1 MRKKRTSIYTIM
13 KKNTSTSKKS
23 TKKTVSVYRYA
34 KGLRMTEGQMKNPDD
49 YTARVCVA
57 YDKNQEAKPYT
68 YVLIGNHDHSN
79 EHDIRRIYAK
89 TTGINYLDARIIL
102 YDTFIKRTNAAKA
115 LELEKKSSK
124 RKKTAKK
131 TTKKVAKK

>member
-1 MRKKRTSIYTIM
+1 M
-13 KKNTSTSKKS
+13 KKIKSTSRKS

-57 YDKNQEAKPYT
+57 YDKNHEAKPYT

-102 YDTFIKRTNAAKA
+102 YDTYIKRIEAQKA
-115 LELEKKSSK
+115 EQKAK
-124 RKKTAKK
+124 RKAKK
-131 TTKKVAKK
+131 QG

>member
-1 MRKKRTSIYTIM
+1 M
-13 KKNTSTSKKS
+13 KKIKSTSRKS

-57 YDKNQEAKPYT
+57 YDKNNEAKPYT

-102 YDTFIKRTNAAKA
+102 YDTFIKRTNAAK
-115 LELEKKSSK
+115 ELLLQ
-124 RKKTAKK
+124 KKTKKKAKK
-131 TTKKVAKK
+131 TSGK